1 MARYIVKVASG
12 GRTASLLV
20 VLSPDQLCSALLDA
34 IQTRLPAIASKLGL
48 AATNNPHITLHLE
61 TEDGPLIDTED
72 ILSTVLPNAK
82 EMVYAVIEV
91 SIVALPKCRI
101 RSIRG

>member
-20 VLSPDQLCSALLDA
+20 VLPSDQPCSALLSA
-34 IQTRLPAIASKLGL
+34 IQTRLPAVASKLGL
-48 AATNNPHITLHLE
+48 AATNNHHITLHLE

-72 ILSTVLPNAK
+72 TLSTVLPKAK
-82 EMVYAVIEV
+82 ETVYAVIEV
-91 SIVALPKCRI
+91 SIDFLPQRKI